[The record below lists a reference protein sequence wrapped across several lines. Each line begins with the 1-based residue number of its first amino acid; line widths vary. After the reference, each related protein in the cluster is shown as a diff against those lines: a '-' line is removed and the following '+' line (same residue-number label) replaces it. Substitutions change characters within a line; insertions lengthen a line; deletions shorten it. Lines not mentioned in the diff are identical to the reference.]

1 VLRAGPARRSL
12 QSSCRGGRP
21 PSRRV
26 GSPASEAFSF
36 YGLVMQVTPVT
47 TRVQRLTLVATCLA
61 VLMVQ
66 IDTTVVNL
74 ALRAIQIG
82 LGGGVTVLQ
91 WVVDAYN
98 VVYASLILT
107 GGALAT
113 CLVAGA
119 GFRLASRRF
128 VSDHCSAAWRLR
140 LRS

>member
-1 VLRAGPARRSL
+1 
-12 QSSCRGGRP
+12 
-21 PSRRV
+21 
-26 GSPASEAFSF
+26 
-36 YGLVMQVTPVT
+36 
-47 TRVQRLTLVATCLA
+47 
-61 VLMVQ
+61 MVQ

-98 VVYASLILT
+98 VVYASLILA

-119 GFRLASRRF
+119 GF
-128 VSDHCSAAWRLR
+128 
-140 LRS
+140 